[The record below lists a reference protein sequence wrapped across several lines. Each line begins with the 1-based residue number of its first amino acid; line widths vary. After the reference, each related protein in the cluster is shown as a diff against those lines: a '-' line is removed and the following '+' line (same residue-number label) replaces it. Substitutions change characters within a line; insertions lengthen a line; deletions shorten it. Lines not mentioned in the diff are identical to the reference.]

1 VPPRQI
7 LLVATLTEMFDA
19 SLAGRATQPALEYER
34 ADGARATLTFG
45 EVDAR
50 ADQMAALLRARGLGR
65 GDRCVVHLANGPAF
79 IDLLL
84 ACLRL
89 GVIFVPV
96 NVLYR
101 GRELGHI
108 VRDAEP
114 ALIVTSAAH
123 RDLFDADAPAA
134 TIEALEAM
142 ANDQPTGG
150 SPERISWDDTTPAV
164 IIYTSG
170 TTGRAKG
177 AVLTRGNLAANASHL
192 IDAWQITANDRYLAV
207 LPLFHVHGLGNG
219 VCSWL
224 ASGCLMRLAER
235 FDHQRAAE
243 WFDEFKPTLCFGVP
257 TVYVRLLELAPEIQ
271 RRMGAGMRLFVSG
284 SAPLPAAVLEQFRS
298 RFGHTI
304 LERYGMSETLMNI
317 GNPYDGERRPG
328 SVGMPFAEVQA
339 RIVDDA
345 GAAVPDASVGQLE
358 VRGPNVFLEYW
369 RNAEATAQAFR
380 DGWFRTGD
388 MAERSAD
395 GYYTLRGRASD
406 LIISGGFNI
415 YPREIEEVL
424 LGQRGVREVAVV
436 GAPDER
442 RGEVVIAYIVTDDTE
457 IDAASDDALRTACA
471 SLLASFK
478 TPRAFIRVDSLPR
491 TALGK
496 VQRHLLPPWVRE

>member
-1 VPPRQI
+1 
-7 LLVATLTEMFDA
+7 
-19 SLAGRATQPALEYER
+19 
-34 ADGARATLTFG
+34 
-45 EVDAR
+45 
-50 ADQMAALLRARGLGR
+50 
-65 GDRCVVHLANGPAF
+65 
-79 IDLLL
+79 
-84 ACLRL
+84 
-89 GVIFVPV
+89 
-96 NVLYR
+96 
-101 GRELGHI
+101 
-108 VRDAEP
+108 
-114 ALIVTSAAH
+114 
-123 RDLFDADAPAA
+123 
-134 TIEALEAM
+134 
-142 ANDQPTGG
+142 
-150 SPERISWDDTTPAV
+150 
-164 IIYTSG
+164 
-170 TTGRAKG
+170 
-177 AVLTRGNLAANASHL
+177 
-192 IDAWQITANDRYLAV
+192 
-207 LPLFHVHGLGNG
+207 
-219 VCSWL
+219 
-224 ASGCLMRLAER
+224 
-235 FDHQRAAE
+235 
-243 WFDEFKPTLCFGVP
+243 
-257 TVYVRLLELAPEIQ
+257 
-271 RRMGAGMRLFVSG
+271 
-284 SAPLPAAVLEQFRS
+284 
-298 RFGHTI
+298 
-304 LERYGMSETLMNI
+304 MNI

-442 RGEVVIAYIVTDDTE
+442 RGEVVIAYIVTDDTA

-478 TPRAFIRVDSLPR
+478 TPRAFIRVDSLPH